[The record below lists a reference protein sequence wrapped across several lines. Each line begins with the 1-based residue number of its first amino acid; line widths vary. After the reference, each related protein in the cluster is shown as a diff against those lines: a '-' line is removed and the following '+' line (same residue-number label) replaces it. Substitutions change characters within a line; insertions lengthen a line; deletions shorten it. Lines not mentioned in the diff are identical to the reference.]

1 MKNEEKPA
9 SIYTIR
15 KNGRIYAQSEIHNC
29 GYSSQIIRMMARAGY
44 FLYKDG
50 KRVKIGGGA
59 NG

>member
-1 MKNEEKPA
+1 MKNEETPTR
-9 SIYTIR
+9 IYTIR
-15 KNGRIYAQSEIHNC
+15 KNGRIFAQSNERNC

-59 NG
+59 DG